1 MLLLISGSTFQE
13 LTCVIFRTFLKKMS
27 RLFQAPPKFHPS
39 EWHVANK
46 MQCASTESQKS
57 SSERMIAES
66 QRLVDEIE
74 KTTQKTQSD
83 VNKKIEQRLEEIKFW
98 RQELD
103 NKLEQIIHETEVL
116 LTFKTRLEKAL
127 ESCKEPLVI
136 AQKCLL
142 NRQSRVGIDLVH
154 DEVEQ
159 ELVKEVEVLQGVIAL
174 LERTLEQTIEQIRL
188 NRSAKYNLEKD
199 LKDKFTASKID
210 SYCASLTNNTPDVR
224 YADNAVKIEGNFIS
238 PEDWTDFSNINVEK
252 ADKQRNN
259 SLSLRAM
266 IDSILSQTANDM
278 HKQYEMVNVA
288 FRNRVKEVRDAKHKL
303 EILLASRQCAAVPS
317 VGFVKVMDET
327 ALQEKNIAAL
337 KKAIADK
344 EGPVKVAQT
353 RLEARNH
360 RPNVELCYDTVQ
372 YKLIS
377 EVQEIT
383 NNIQRLK
390 DTLAQA
396 ETELKG
402 LSRRQLSLEEEIQ
415 VKANTLYIDE
425 VLCMQMRESV
435 CINNF

>member
-1 MLLLISGSTFQE
+1 MA
-13 LTCVIFRTFLKKMS
+13 

-39 EWHVANK
+39 EWNVANK

-103 NKLEQIIHETEVL
+103 NKLEQIVNETEVL
-116 LTFKTRLEKAL
+116 LTFKIRLEKAL

-142 NRQSRVGIDLVH
+142 NRQRRVGIDLVH

-159 ELVKEVEVLQGVIAL
+159 ELDKEVEVLQGVIAL
-174 LERTLEQTIEQIRL
+174 LERTLEQTNEQIRL
-188 NRSAKYNLEKD
+188 NRSAKYNLEMD
-199 LKDKFTASKID
+199 LKDKFTALMID
-210 SYCASLTNNTPDVR
+210 NYCASLTNNTPDVR
-224 YADNAVKIEGNFIS
+224 HADNTVKIEGNFIS
-238 PEDWTDFSNINVEK
+238 PEDWIDFSNINVEK

-259 SLSLRAM
+259 SLSLRAL
-266 IDSILSQTANDM
+266 IDSILSQTVNDM

-303 EILLASRQCAAVPS
+303 EILLAL
-317 VGFVKVMDET
+317 VMDET

-402 LSRRQLSLEEEIQ
+402 LSRQQLSLEEEIQ

-435 CINNF
+435 SINNF